1 MAKLHVTDFFIYR
14 WRYPIGYGLTIVV
27 LAALLLFAG
36 LFVPGGLTNAEMNS
50 VALSAATKA
59 THIVD
64 GTIVNLPYYLLQH
77 VSLSLL
83 GISTLSIKLPSLLLA
98 LLAAIGMFLL
108 LRQWFSRNVAV
119 LAAAITITSGQY
131 LIVAQSGT
139 PSIVYIFFSV
149 WLLLTATMITRAKT
163 HVFLWKAAFFI
174 LAALSLYTPLSLYA
188 LVAIALIG
196 VIHPHIRHI
205 LKHLNKLKLLAAVLL
220 SLIIISPLILT
231 LVAHPKIGLTLLG
244 IPKGMPDIGANAG
257 QLFTQYFGFML
268 PSSSVF
274 MTPIFSLGA
283 MILIVLG
290 FVDMFRSKYTARS
303 YTIMAWLLFLLP
315 VILTNPQYTTVMFV
329 PLLLLLA
336 MGLQALIFYWY
347 HLFPRNPYARIAGL
361 IPLVVL
367 VGGLVLSGVER
378 YTYGYHY
385 SPDTATYF
393 SHDLRILDSSLPSAH
408 TPVAI
413 VVSSTEKPFYDVV
426 ARYHKGV
433 TISEL
438 LPAKPTETTY
448 VTHDAHT
455 GSQPIAQTILTDA
468 DSQDA
473 NRFYIYKNGA

>member
-14 WRYPIGYGLTIVV
+14 WRYLIGYGLTIIV
-27 LAALLLFAG
+27 LAGLLLFAG
-36 LFVPGGLTNAEMNS
+36 LYVPGGLTHGEMSS

-59 THIVD
+59 THLVD

-77 VSLSLL
+77 LSLL
-83 GISTLSIKLPSLLLA
+83 LLGVTMTSIKLPSLFLA

-108 LRQWFSRNVAV
+108 LRQWFSRNVAA

-163 HVFLWKAAFFI
+163 HLFLWKAAFFI
-174 LAALSLYTPLSLYA
+174 LAALSLYTPLSIYA
-188 LVAIALIG
+188 LIAVGVIG
-196 VIHPHIRHI
+196 VIHPHTRYI
-205 LKHLNKLKLLAAVLL
+205 LKHLSKLKLLAAILL
-220 SLIIISPLILT
+220 SLIIISPLILE
-231 LVAHPKIGLTLLG
+231 LVAHPRIGLTLLG
-244 IPKGMPDIGANAG
+244 IPESVPNIWSNAL
-257 QLFTQYFGFML
+257 QLFSQYFGFMQ

-283 MILIVLG
+283 MLLIALG

-315 VILTNPQYTTVMFV
+315 VILINPQYTTVMFV

-385 SPDTATYF
+385 SPDTAVYF
-393 SHDLRILDSSLPSAH
+393 SHDLRILQSSLPSRHEPAEI
-408 TPVAI
+408 I
-413 VVSSTEKPFYDVV
+413 VTAAERPFYDVV
-426 ARYHKGV
+426 ARYHKGL
-433 TISEL
+433 TIAEA
-438 LPAKPTETTY
+438 LPAKTTEPTY
-448 VTHDAHT
+448 VTHDAHKAD
-455 GSQPIAQTILTDA
+455 QPIPQQILTDA
-468 DSQDA
+468 AKADA
-473 NRFYIYKNGA
+473 DRFYIYKNGA